1 MVKEKNPNFRGV
13 WAKYN
18 NYEIVKI
25 DNEFYIKPVEKSDW
39 QLYDV
44 FDVDKNLLVDLL
56 LIGKSAKDYEK
67 VNINDTSCDLQ
78 STEQKYQDMVLDF
91 VKKYGLLGEL
101 MYLPLNNNILDERKV
116 YKQGTNNVEVERI
129 RTISTTIF

>member
-1 MVKEKNPNFRGV
+1 MSKEKNPNFKGI

-18 NYEIVKI
+18 DYETIKI

-39 QLYDV
+39 ELYDV

-56 LIGKSAKDYEK
+56 LMGKSAKDYEK
-67 VNINDTSCDLQ
+67 ININDTNCDLQ
-78 STEQKYQDMVLDF
+78 STEKKYQDMVLKF

-101 MYLPLNNNILDERKV
+101 MYIPINNNILHERKV
-116 YKQGTNNVEVERI
+116 YKQGTNNIETERI
-129 RTISTTIF
+129 RKLFATIF